1 MRLCTQQPTDVT
13 DYSHRC
19 WADCDSRRFVAIR
32 GDLLISDTPDGDGF
46 HFQFKIQSR
55 ARRPNLTL
63 LLLLHPIHTV
73 SPQPTHL
80 NPLLT
85 MHQWKAQTRASSGP
99 CSWLLTVE
107 NRTSSPAIFHDVYV
121 AQFSAHDGILPK
133 VKLHDNPK
141 MAAPTAT
148 VTCRKCKYL
157 LHFAHE
163 HLDFR
168 LAVSLR
174 LFNIVVIF
182 LGMELELE

>member
-1 MRLCTQQPTDVT
+1 MAILPLVHMQQQRRDASEGP
-13 DYSHRC
+13 RR
-19 WADCDSRRFVAIR
+19 ADA
-32 GDLLISDTPDGDGF
+32 DGF

-55 ARRPNLTL
+55 RPNLTL
-63 LLLLHPIHTV
+63 LLHPRHTV

-107 NRTSSPAIFHDVYV
+107 NRTSSPAIFRDVYA
-121 AQFSAHDGILPK
+121 AQFSADDSILPK
-133 VKLHDNPK
+133 VKLHDNSK
-141 MAAPTAT
+141 MAAPT

-163 HLDFR
+163 HLDLR

-174 LFNIVVIF
+174 LFHSIVIF
-182 LGMELELE
+182 LVMELELLKSNY